1 MRKSLIYSIVF
12 VLIGVG
18 CLASFLFLTREEYG
32 EVKGTIA
39 DALSDDAVR
48 QAIIV
53 VDGKSTIKFT
63 STSYSLTEIPPG
75 SHTLKASA
83 PNYYDF
89 TKPIQVKRGKNL
101 VDIAMRGRE
110 IPDLQGIIIFTEP
123 EERGVEIEIRFYD
136 SAGEGIVDYPAFPLT
151 MEGALF
157 VREGIGEDYRK
168 GRKLLEGPIELFWDS
183 QEWLAKN
190 KGIIPW
196 DRIKIDAEKE
206 KYGIL
211 EVVLRTPQGDFE
223 DNSTD
228 VKLSPEVE

>member
-1 MRKSLIYSIVF
+1 MRKSLIYCIVF
-12 VLIGVG
+12 VLIGIG
-18 CLASFLFLTREEYG
+18 CLVSFLFLTGEKYG
-32 EVKGTIA
+32 RVKGVVV
-39 DALSDDAVR
+39 DALSGDAVR
-48 QAIIV
+48 QVRIL

-63 STSYSLTEIPPG
+63 STSYGLTEIPPG

-110 IPDLQGIIIFTEP
+110 IPDLQGIIIFTESK
-123 EERGVEIEIRFYD
+123 ERGIEIEIRFTD
-136 SAGEGIVDYPAFPLT
+136 SKGEGIVDYPALPFTL
-151 MEGALF
+151 EGALF
-157 VREGIGEDYRK
+157 VREGTEGDYEK
-168 GRKLLEGPIELFWDS
+168 GRKILEGPIELFWDS
-183 QEWLAKN
+183 KEWLAKN

-196 DRIKIDAEKE
+196 DRIRIDAEKE

-211 EVVLRTPQGDFE
+211 QVVLHTPQGDFE

-228 VKLSPEVE
+228 VKLSPEAK